1 MRRYLF
7 IFFLFFG
14 ITDAQNDFS
23 LEDVNPA
30 SDTYGQY
37 IGPSYF
43 SDNICVIGF
52 FHEY

>member
-1 MRRYLF
+1 MKSCRLF
-7 IFFLFFG
+7 FFLIIGVVF
-14 ITDAQNDFS
+14 AQNDFS

-30 SDTYGQY
+30 SDTYGQN

-43 SDNICVIGF
+43 SNTVRVVGF

>member
-1 MRRYLF
+1 MKGYRLF
-7 IFFLFFG
+7 FFLISRIIF
-14 ITDAQNDFS
+14 AQNDFL

-30 SDTYGQY
+30 SDTFGQN

-43 SDNICVIGF
+43 NNTVRVVGF

>member
-1 MRRYLF
+1 MKLKAIILLSLLGN
-7 IFFLFFG
+7 IFS
-14 ITDAQNDFS
+14 QHDFS

-30 SDTYGQY
+30 SDTYGQL

-43 SDNICVIGF
+43 DNTIRVIAF